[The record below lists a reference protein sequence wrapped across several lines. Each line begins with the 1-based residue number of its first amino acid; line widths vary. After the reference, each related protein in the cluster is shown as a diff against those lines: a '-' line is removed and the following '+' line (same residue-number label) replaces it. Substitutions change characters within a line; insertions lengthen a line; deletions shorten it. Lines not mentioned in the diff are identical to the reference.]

1 MTTSEETTANEGIAA
16 PAEPEQLNLY
26 DLFIGLLT
34 VLSLTVMTMQ
44 IVLPKD
50 VPAQQVL
57 FILDNLFCIIFLAD
71 FFGRLF
77 RASPRRKY
85 IFWQGVTD
93 LLGSIPAVPALRFF
107 RIFRLFRVLR
117 LLRIGG
123 PKRILHEFV
132 ERRAESVLY
141 ITITLAIILLGVGS
155 ILVLFYETKNPDAN
169 ITSGRD
175 AIWWSIVTITTVGY
189 GDRYPVTDGGRLVGM
204 VTMMFGIGIF
214 GVITSFMANAF
225 MAPTKKEKAAQEKAA
240 AEEKSR
246 EIAAQVAALQIRD
259 EVAVLHGE
267 IAELRAMLIDSGV
280 KGAHEH
286 QAPPMA

>member
-1 MTTSEETTANEGIAA
+1 MTTSQETKIEAEAA
-16 PAEPEQLNLY
+16 AVAKAQLNLY

-34 VLSLTVMTMQ
+34 VLSLTVMALQ
-44 IVLPKD
+44 LLLPKGT
-50 VPAQQVL
+50 PAQEVL
-57 FILDNLFCIIFLAD
+57 FIIDNLFCIIFLAD

-77 RASPRRKY
+77 RASPKRKY
-85 IFWQGVTD
+85 FFWQGITD

-107 RIFRLFRVLR
+107 RIFRLFRVIR

-155 ILVLFYETKNPDAN
+155 MLVLFYETKNPNAN

-189 GDRYPVTDGGRLVGM
+189 GDRYPVTDGGRLIGM
-204 VTMMFGIGIF
+204 ITMMFGIGIF

-225 MAPTKKEKAAQEKAA
+225 MAPTKRTKEAADKAA
-240 AEEKSR
+240 AEEKAR
-246 EIAAQVAALQIRD
+246 QEAAQTASLQVRD
-259 EVAVLHGE
+259 EMAVLHSE
-267 IAELRAMLIDSGV
+267 ISELRAMLLTSGI
-280 KGAHEH
+280 KAASEDKTTPK
-286 QAPPMA
+286 A